1 MKKLLDLIDA
11 EQRKYT
17 QDYINAESVK
27 EKKRISE
34 RILTLDIILYKAVQL
49 QIKDEG
55 KYNELSDDFYSIL
68 GELNSY
74 NNLTEYVQ
82 VDTEALINRL
92 YDLVESAIDSLRLYH
107 SSYKEVL

>member
-1 MKKLLDLIDA
+1 MKKLLDLIEA
-11 EQRKYT
+11 EQRNYT
-17 QDYINAESVK
+17 QDYINAESIK

-49 QIKDEG
+49 QIEDEG
-55 KYNELSDDFYSIL
+55 KYNELLDDFYSIL

>member
-17 QDYINAESVK
+17 QDYINAESAK

-49 QIKDEG
+49 QIEDEG
-55 KYNELSDDFYSIL
+55 NYNELSDDFYSIL

>member
-17 QDYINAESVK
+17 EDYINAESAK

-49 QIKDEG
+49 QIEDEG
-55 KYNELSDDFYSIL
+55 NYNELSDDFYSIL

>member
-1 MKKLLDLIDA
+1 MKKLLDLIEA
-11 EQRKYT
+11 EQRNYT
-17 QDYINAESVK
+17 QDYINGESIK
-27 EKKRISE
+27 EKKMISE

-49 QIKDEG
+49 QIEDEG
-55 KYNELSDDFYSIL
+55 KYNELLDDFYSIL
-68 GELNSY
+68 AELNSY

-92 YDLVESAIDSLRLYH
+92 YALVESAIDSLRLYH

>member
-17 QDYINAESVK
+17 QEYINAESAK

-49 QIKDEG
+49 QIEDEG
-55 KYNELSDDFYSIL
+55 NYNELSDDLYSIL

>member
-17 QDYINAESVK
+17 EDYINAESAK

-49 QIKDEG
+49 QIEDEG
-55 KYNELSDDFYSIL
+55 NYNELSDDFYSIL

-74 NNLTEYVQ
+74 KLTEYVQ

-92 YDLVESAIDSLRLYH
+92 YDLVERAIDSLRLYH

>member
-17 QDYINAESVK
+17 QDYINAESAK

-49 QIKDEG
+49 QIEDEG
-55 KYNELSDDFYSIL
+55 NYNELLDDFYSIL

>member
-27 EKKRISE
+27 EKKMISE

-49 QIKDEG
+49 QIEDEG
-55 KYNELSDDFYSIL
+55 NYNELSDDFYSIL

>member
-49 QIKDEG
+49 QIEDEG
-55 KYNELSDDFYSIL
+55 NYNELSDDFYSIL

>member
-1 MKKLLDLIDA
+1 MKKLLDLIEA
-11 EQRKYT
+11 EQRNYT
-17 QDYINAESVK
+17 QDYINAESIK

-49 QIKDEG
+49 QIEDEG

-68 GELNSY
+68 AELNSY

-82 VDTEALINRL
+82 VDTVALINRL

>member
-17 QDYINAESVK
+17 QDYINAESAK

-49 QIKDEG
+49 QIEDEG

>member
-17 QDYINAESVK
+17 QDYINAESAK

-49 QIKDEG
+49 QIEDEG
-55 KYNELSDDFYSIL
+55 NYNELSDDFYSIL

-92 YDLVESAIDSLRLYH
+92 YDLVETAIDSLRLYH

>member
-17 QDYINAESVK
+17 QDYINAESAK
-27 EKKRISE
+27 EKKMISE

-49 QIKDEG
+49 QIEDEG
-55 KYNELSDDFYSIL
+55 NYNELLDDFYSIL

-92 YDLVESAIDSLRLYH
+92 YDLVETAIDSLRLYH

>member
-17 QDYINAESVK
+17 QDYINAESAK

-49 QIKDEG
+49 QIEDEG
-55 KYNELSDDFYSIL
+55 NYNELLDDFYSIL

-92 YDLVESAIDSLRLYH
+92 YDLVETAIDSLRLYH

>member
-1 MKKLLDLIDA
+1 MKKLLDLIEA
-11 EQRKYT
+11 EQRNYT
-17 QDYINAESVK
+17 QDYINAESIK

-49 QIKDEG
+49 QIENEG
-55 KYNELSDDFYSIL
+55 KYNELTDDFYSIL
-68 GELNSY
+68 AELNSY
-74 NNLTEYVQ
+74 NNLTEYVE

-92 YDLVESAIDSLRLYH
+92 YDLVESAIDSLHLYH

>member
-17 QDYINAESVK
+17 QDYINAESAK

-49 QIKDEG
+49 QIEDEG
-55 KYNELSDDFYSIL
+55 SYNELSDDFYSIL

-92 YDLVESAIDSLRLYH
+92 YDLVETAIDSLRLYH

>member
-17 QDYINAESVK
+17 QDYINAESAK

-34 RILTLDIILYKAVQL
+34 RILTLDIILYKAVHL
-49 QIKDEG
+49 QIEDEG
-55 KYNELSDDFYSIL
+55 NYNELLDDFYSIL

-92 YDLVESAIDSLRLYH
+92 YDLVETAIDSLRLYH

>member
-17 QDYINAESVK
+17 QDYINAETAK

-49 QIKDEG
+49 QIEDEG
-55 KYNELSDDFYSIL
+55 NYNELSDDFYSIL

-82 VDTEALINRL
+82 VDTEAIINRL

-107 SSYKEVL
+107 SSHKEVL

>member
-49 QIKDEG
+49 QIEDEG

>member
-1 MKKLLDLIDA
+1 MKKLLDLIET
-11 EQRKYT
+11 EQRGYT
-17 QDYINAESVK
+17 QDYINAESIK

-49 QIKDEG
+49 QIEDEG
-55 KYNELSDDFYSIL
+55 KYNEMSDDFYSIL
-68 GELNSY
+68 AELNSY

-92 YDLVESAIDSLRLYH
+92 YDLVESAIESLHLYH

>member
-1 MKKLLDLIDA
+1 MKKLLDLIEA
-11 EQRKYT
+11 EQRNYT
-17 QDYINAESVK
+17 QDYINAESIK

-49 QIKDEG
+49 QIEDEG

-68 GELNSY
+68 AELNSY

-92 YDLVESAIDSLRLYH
+92 YDLVESAIESLHLYH

>member
-17 QDYINAESVK
+17 QDYINAESAK

-49 QIKDEG
+49 QIEDEG
-55 KYNELSDDFYSIL
+55 NYNELLDDFYSIL
-68 GELNSY
+68 VEVNSY

-92 YDLVESAIDSLRLYH
+92 YDLVETAIDSLRLYH

>member
-1 MKKLLDLIDA
+1 MDKLLDLIEA
-11 EQRKYT
+11 EQRNYT
-17 QDYINAESVK
+17 QDYINAESIK

-49 QIKDEG
+49 QIEDEG

-68 GELNSY
+68 AELNSY